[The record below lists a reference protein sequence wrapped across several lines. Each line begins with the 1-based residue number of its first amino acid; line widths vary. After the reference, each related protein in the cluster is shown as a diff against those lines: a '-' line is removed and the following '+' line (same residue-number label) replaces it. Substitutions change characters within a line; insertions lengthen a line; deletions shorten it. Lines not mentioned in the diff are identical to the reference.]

1 MNTSATADPIA
12 TREHRK
18 PFTGRP
24 WTDFTV
30 FATVTAG
37 FCWLYVAMDRATGA
51 AIGTGNATSAGGT
64 AGQGLWILVPALTGL
79 ALGMLR
85 RDRRGR
91 FGFTLRFANRGR
103 WFALAL
109 AFPLAATAT
118 MVLTGT
124 LTGAAT
130 FQWMPGPGKPAL
142 VDGILAVLPFL
153 IVKNVVE
160 EFIFRG
166 YGTPAAMALG
176 LRRPWSHLL
185 VGAVWALWHLPLYLV
200 WMSQSDYLATTSL
213 SKAVYLPMLCLGA
226 LAMAV
231 VLGEMRVQTGSI
243 WPGVVLHTVAGA
255 LAAAL
260 LIDGH
265 LERTQY
271 GDALFSPNAN
281 SIASTLLFA
290 AAGFVLLRRGTQ
302 APGR

>member
-1 MNTSATADPIA
+1 MSTFATADPSA
-12 TREHRK
+12 ARDRPRPNTW
-18 PFTGRP
+18 RP
-24 WTDFTV
+24 WIDFAV
-30 FATVTAG
+30 FAIVTAG
-37 FCWLYVAMDRATGA
+37 FGWGYVALDRASGA

-85 RDRRGR
+85 RDQRGR
-91 FGFTLRFANRGR
+91 FGFTLRIANRGR

-118 MVLTGT
+118 MVLAGT
-124 LTGAAT
+124 LSGTAT
-130 FQWMPGPGKPAL
+130 FQWMPVAGKPTI
-142 VDGILAVLPFL
+142 VDGVLAVLPFL
-153 IVKNVVE
+153 IVKNVIE

-176 LRRPWSHLL
+176 LRRPWPHLL

-200 WMSQSDYLATTSL
+200 WMSQSDYLAATSL
-213 SKAVYLPMLCLGA
+213 PKAVYLPMLCLGA

-255 LAAAL
+255 LAVAL
-260 LIDGH
+260 LTNGH
-265 LERTQY
+265 LERTLY

-290 AAGFVLLRRGTQ
+290 AAGFALLRRGTQ